1 MSELATMP
9 ITLTNGIT
17 VNEFY
22 FCNTLKWND
31 NAAKKIY
38 ESANNFDMNNFQ
50 KIKQIVGIS
59 WKLKTV
65 QDSSGKIKSEFLKKR
80 KDLMEKV
87 YGELAIFILKTMNSI
102 IYIKEPVIFGGASG
116 SAAELSEIG
125 LDRALVF
132 ALDIAENM
140 FPLYKEIINI
150 HYPSG
155 VSQDI
160 TKLERDE
167 FIADKR
173 KEFGIIKSKK
183 DKQ

>member
-1 MSELATMP
+1 MSELSLVP
-9 ITLTNGIT
+9 IRLKSGEA

-22 FCNTLKWND
+22 FLGLPGTYDEGNTRYVFSEDFDK
-31 NAAKKIY
+31 
-38 ESANNFDMNNFQ
+38 NNFS
-50 KIKQIVGIS
+50 KIQQIVGIS
-59 WKLKTV
+59 YKLKV
-65 QDSSGKIKSEFLKKR
+65 VDDSAGKIKSQFLEKR
-80 KDLMEKV
+80 RKLMLKV
-87 YGELAIFILKTMNSI
+87 FGELAIFILKTMNKI
-102 IYIKEPVIFGGASG
+102 IWLVEPKVTLMPVRSFAGAVP
-116 SAAELSEIG
+116 SEIG
-125 LDRALVF
+125 LERALVY

-173 KEFGIIKSKK
+173 KEFGIVKSKK
-183 DKQ
+183 DK